1 LASRPIRRFL
11 RELLP
16 APVRQ
21 RYHRWALERDFGI
34 ETETGERR
42 AAPLDVR
49 LPRGVNLIG
58 YFDSPS
64 GVGQSARG
72 LALAAEAVGILV
84 ARIEAPRGEQ
94 DAPRAAPYAVNIFH
108 VNADGAA
115 AAVELSGPRV
125 HGGRGNVGYWYW
137 ETEDFPEKWKDRFAF
152 FDEIWVASEFC
163 RSAVA
168 KRSPIPVAVVPP
180 PVTLDI
186 GEPASGPA
194 SPRGEVFRFL
204 TLCDAQSVP
213 ERKNPEGAVRAF
225 ARAFPENRGVSL
237 TVKLSNAESSPGLL
251 EALRAAAGGARV
263 EIDVARASRTEVER
277 LLAGCDAYVSLHRA
291 EGFGFPIAEAM
302 ALGKPVVATDY
313 SGSRDFLDE
322 ICGFPVRWRPAVL
335 DKDLGPYE
343 AGTRWAEP
351 DEEHAVE
358 TLRRVAED
366 RAGAAR
372 RAEAARRRMTQKYGL
387 GAAGGRLLERLDRLI
402 ARLSSRP

>member
-1 LASRPIRRFL
+1 MDSRPIRRLL

-16 APVRQ
+16 APVRA
-21 RYHRWALERDFGI
+21 RYHRWALQRDFGI
-34 ETETGERR
+34 EAETGERR
-42 AAPLDVR
+42 PAPLDVG
-49 LPRGVNLIG
+49 LPRGVNLVG

-72 LALAAEAVGILV
+72 LALAAQAVGLPV

-94 DAPRAAPYAVNIFH
+94 DAPGAAPYAVNLFH

-115 AAVELSGPRV
+115 AAVELLGPRV

-137 ETEDFPEKWKDRFAF
+137 ETEDFPEKWQDRFAY

-163 RSAVA
+163 RSAIA

-180 PVTLDI
+180 PVALDI
-186 GEPASGPA
+186 GEALSGRA
-194 SPRGEVFRFL
+194 SPRGATFRFL
-204 TLCDAQSVP
+204 TICDASSVP
-213 ERKNPEGAVRAF
+213 ERKNPEGAVSAF
-225 ARAFPENRGVSL
+225 ARAFPGERDVSL
-237 TVKLSNAESSPGLL
+237 TVKLANAESSPGLL
-251 EALRAAAGGARV
+251 EALRSAAGGARV
-263 EIDVARASRTEVER
+263 EIDAARASRIEVER
-277 LLAGCDAYVSLHRA
+277 LLDGCDAYVSLHRA

-322 ICGFPVRWRPAVL
+322 ETGFPVRWRPAVL
-335 DKDLGPYE
+335 DRDLGPYE

-351 DEEHAVE
+351 DEEHAAE

-366 RAGAAR
+366 RAEAAR
-372 RAEAARRRMTQKYGL
+372 RAEAGHRRMAQKYGL
-387 GAAGGRLLERLDRLI
+387 GAAGGRLSERLDRLI